1 MMRVNNRG
9 DYKMRRTRR
18 VRVQRDRR
26 PSAIGV
32 CGGTDTLPSSRRW
45 ILSGCS
51 GLGIAPVG
59 GDRAGHSSIY
69 QPNTRRTGI
78 VEIVNR
84 RGTTRQTCGEC
95 TAAVNCAS
103 KVGTSQVGR
112 RRRGNRS
119 EVLRIANHTAFGT
132 RFRPLSVCRGGGQ
145 KSAILQFRPRH
156 YAEGINTKQGKSKQ

>member
-1 MMRVNNRG
+1 MRVNNRG
-9 DYKMRRTRR
+9 DYQTRTILR

-32 CGGTDTLPSSRRW
+32 CDGRIRCRCRDVW
-45 ILSGCS
+45 FLSGRS

-95 TAAVNCAS
+95 MAAVNCAS
-103 KVGTSQVGR
+103 KAGTSQVGR
-112 RRRGNRS
+112 RRRENRS

-132 RFRPLSVCRGGGQ
+132 RFPPLSVCRGGGQ
-145 KSAILQFRPRH
+145 KSAIFQFRPRH
-156 YAEGINTKQGKSKQ
+156 GAEGINTKQGKSKQ